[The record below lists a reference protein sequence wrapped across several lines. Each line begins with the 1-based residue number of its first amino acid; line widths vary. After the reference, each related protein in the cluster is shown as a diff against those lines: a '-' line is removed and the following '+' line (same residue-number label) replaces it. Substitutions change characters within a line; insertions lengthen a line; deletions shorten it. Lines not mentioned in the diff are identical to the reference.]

1 VITQEAPH
9 VQPRETSFG
18 EEEATMNVKPMQ
30 PLLRGYTSSGPSI
43 HMSCMGE
50 SLFIDCDGSVGL
62 SLSNEKYIIILDQE
76 TWETRHR

>member
-1 VITQEAPH
+1 
-9 VQPRETSFG
+9 
-18 EEEATMNVKPMQ
+18 
-30 PLLRGYTSSGPSI
+30 
-43 HMSCMGE
+43 MSCMGE